1 MSPLLSVYTHVRFIL
16 RNQLDSEHQKEWEDA
31 EKEREVKR
39 RAVERARQELETRR
53 RIEARLRA
61 KQEMEEKAK
70 REENGESDGVTAR
83 VYCLV
88 HDYFCW
94 YPHPHMHTHTHTH
107 SLHTTVKRR
116 TPSPARNPPSRI
128 LHVEHL
134 TRPFTIMQLKELLTE
149 DGPMISEGFWT
160 NKIKSHCIIL
170 VGVVS
175 LLEYNVLNIRDFS
188 G

>member
-1 MSPLLSVYTHVRFIL
+1 MVRVMVSLPEYTVLYMTTVVGTHIL
-16 RNQLDSEHQKEWEDA
+16 
-31 EKEREVKR
+31 
-39 RAVERARQELETRR
+39 T
-53 RIEARLRA
+53 
-61 KQEMEEKAK
+61 
-70 REENGESDGVTAR
+70 
-83 VYCLV
+83 C
-88 HDYFCW
+88 
-94 YPHPHMHTHTHTH
+94 THTNTH

-175 LLEYNVLNIRDFS
+175 LLEYNVLNIRDFN